1 MRPRRHVRLVA
12 NGQSGRAKVGI
23 GTAIAVVAVLR
34 ATALQPLTGLRQAH
48 RARRVAVK
56 IRAARN
62 GNRRKRVNRAK
73 HVKPASRVNRVVG
86 VKHVRAASRVKHA
99 KVANRANRARRV
111 KAVSRAKCASLG
123 SRVNRVRI
131 VANAVVNARRN
142 VLKPPIA
149 VNDVNVGNVRNG
161 ANAASHSRKPP
172 SKR

>member
-99 KVANRANRARRV
+99 KVANRARRV